1 MLGILPAPDNAPA
14 VVLINS
20 RDRGSRTRWRAIDRH
35 KGNFLNPAT
44 LGNTPNALRAA
55 LNGERCISP
64 ASVYDALSARVAEAA
79 GATVGMLAGSVAS
92 AVAIGAPDIV
102 VLTATE
108 LATEVRRI
116 TRASNLSLMV
126 DADHGFGN
134 ALNVMRTVEE
144 LEHAGAA
151 GLSIEDT
158 DLPQPFGT
166 KGATYISTAEM
177 QGKLR
182 AAVAARRNPDLVIA
196 GRSGA
201 IKGESLQSVCDRVRA
216 YADCGVDAIFLVGP
230 SKLEELD
237 ALRQATTL
245 PFVLGQSPESWSTAQ
260 GRKELEQRGVRVLL
274 TGHQPLAA
282 ALKALRDTYADLQ
295 AGGSVAE
302 LKGKILTGAE
312 QEALLRGEDFK
323 HWHQSYLAD
332 KL

>member
-1 MLGILPAPDNAPA
+1 MNPVTPHNTSGT
-14 VVLINS
+14 
-20 RDRGSRTRWRAIDRH
+20 RTS
-35 KGNFLNPAT
+35 
-44 LGNTPNALRAA
+44 ALRAA
-55 LNGERCISP
+55 LHGERCISP
-64 ASVYDALSARVAEAA
+64 ASVYDALSARVADAA
-79 GATVGMLAGSVAS
+79 GATVGMLAGSIAA

-116 TRASNLSLMV
+116 TRASNLALMV

-166 KGATYISTAEM
+166 KGTTYISIADM

-182 AAVAARRNPDLVIA
+182 AAVAARRNPELVIA

-201 IKGESLQSVCDRVRA
+201 IKGESLQAVTERVKA

-245 PFVLGQSPESWSTAQ
+245 PFILGQSPESWATPE
-260 GRKELEQRGVRVLL
+260 GRRELEQRGVRLLL

-282 ALKALRDTYADLQ
+282 ALKALQDTYVHLQ

-302 LKGKILTGAE
+302 LKGKIVTGAE

-323 HWHQSYLAD
+323 RWHQSYLAD
-332 KL
+332 NV

>member
-1 MLGILPAPDNAPA
+1 MT
-14 VVLINS
+14 S
-20 RDRGSRTRWRAIDRH
+20 SS
-35 KGNFLNPAT
+35 
-44 LGNTPNALRAA
+44 ALRAT

-64 ASVYDALSARVAEAA
+64 ASVYDALSARVAEAV
-79 GATVGMLAGSVAS
+79 GATVGMLAGSIAS

-116 TRASNLSLMV
+116 TRASNLALMV
-126 DADHGFGN
+126 DADHGYGN

-166 KGATYISTAEM
+166 KGTTYISIADM

-182 AAVAARRNPDLVIA
+182 AAVAARRNPELVIA

-201 IKGESLQSVCDRVRA
+201 IKGETLQALTERVKA

-245 PFVLGQSPESWSTAQ
+245 PFILGQSPESWATPD
-260 GRKELEQRGVRVLL
+260 GRKELEQRGVRLLL

-282 ALKALRDTYADLQ
+282 ALKALQDTYAHLQ

-302 LKGKILTGAE
+302 LKGKILTRAAQDE
-312 QEALLRGEDFK
+312 LLRGEDFK
-323 HWHQSYLAD
+323 RWHQSYLAD
-332 KL
+332 KG

>member
-1 MLGILPAPDNAPA
+1 LK
-14 VVLINS
+14 S
-20 RDRGSRTRWRAIDRH
+20 
-35 KGNFLNPAT
+35 AT
-44 LGNTPNALRAA
+44 SPSALRAA

-166 KGATYISTAEM
+166 TGATYIGIAEM

-182 AAVAARRNPDLVIA
+182 ASVAARRNPDLVIA

-201 IKGESLQSVCDRVRA
+201 IKGESLQAVCERVKA
-216 YADCGVDAIFLVGP
+216 YTDTGVDAIFLVGP
-230 SKLEELD
+230 AKLEELD
-237 ALRQATTL
+237 ALRKATTL
-245 PFVLGQSPESWSTAQ
+245 PFILGQSPESWAAPE
-260 GRKELEQRGVRVLL
+260 GRKELAHRGVRLLL

-282 ALKALRDTYADLQ
+282 ALKALRDTYAHLQ

-302 LKGKILTGAE
+302 LKGKIVTGAE
-312 QEALLRGEDFK
+312 QEALLRGEEFK
-323 HWHQSYLAD
+323 GWQEKHLARV
-332 KL
+332 

>member
-1 MLGILPAPDNAPA
+1 MTSA
-14 VVLINS
+14 
-20 RDRGSRTRWRAIDRH
+20 
-35 KGNFLNPAT
+35 
-44 LGNTPNALRAA
+44 NALRSA
-55 LNGERCISP
+55 LSGERCISP

-79 GATVGMLAGSVAS
+79 GATVGMLAGSIAS

-116 TRASNLSLMV
+116 TRASKLALMV

-166 KGATYISTAEM
+166 KGATYISIAEM

-201 IKGESLQSVCDRVRA
+201 IKGESLQAVCDRVKA
-216 YADCGVDAIFLVGP
+216 YADCGVDVIFLVGP
-230 SKLEELD
+230 SKLDELD
-237 ALRQATTL
+237 ALRKATTL
-245 PFVLGQSPESWSTAQ
+245 PFILGQSPEGWATPE
-260 GRKELEQRGVRVLL
+260 GRRELEQRGVQILL

-282 ALKALRDTYADLQ
+282 ALKALRDTYVHLQ
-295 AGGSVAE
+295 AGGSVGE

-312 QEALLRGEDFK
+312 QEALLQADEFK
-323 HWHQSYLAD
+323 ARHHSHLANAG
-332 KL
+332 